1 MRAEVARDP
10 RAQTALGLLAERND
24 LRVLLDGGRQLFHRA
39 VDLKFHRV
47 IDEQHAAV
55 IRDIGQ
61 NGGILLPRAL
71 RLLEQVDVVHA
82 HERPLGHHGH
92 GVDRV
97 SQRLRRAVVG
107 GKAVEVK
114 LARRAVGEF
123 FRGKLHIMAAQ
134 KRFLAADDIKAA
146 ERSGLQIRFEAALSL
161 GSGVVRLFFCHL
173 LTP

>member
-1 MRAEVARDP
+1 M
-10 RAQTALGLLAERND
+10 
-24 LRVLLDGGRQLFHRA
+24 
-39 VDLKFHRV
+39 
-47 IDEQHAAV
+47 
-55 IRDIGQ
+55 
-61 NGGILLPRAL
+61 LPRAL
-71 RLLEQVDVVHA
+71 WLLEQVDVVYA

-123 FRGKLHIMAAQ
+123 FRSKLHIMAAQ
-134 KRFLAADDIKAA
+134 KRFLAADNIKAA

-161 GSGVVRLFFCHL
+161 GSGVVRLFFLPFAYPLMVMVPDRSVRKTAAPAFQCGGAFRPPDVRIGCPH
-173 LTP
+173 PQR

>member
-1 MRAEVARDP
+1 MIHAHK
-10 RAQTALGLLAERND
+10 
-24 LRVLLDGGRQLFHRA
+24 LRSDCLPNETICACSLTRPPAFHRA

-71 RLLEQVDVVHA
+71 WLLEQVDVVYA

-123 FRGKLHIMAAQ
+123 FVA
-134 KRFLAADDIKAA
+134 
-146 ERSGLQIRFEAALSL
+146 SS
-161 GSGVVRLFFCHL
+161 
-173 LTP
+173 T

>member
-1 MRAEVARDP
+1 M
-10 RAQTALGLLAERND
+10 
-24 LRVLLDGGRQLFHRA
+24 
-39 VDLKFHRV
+39 
-47 IDEQHAAV
+47 
-55 IRDIGQ
+55 
-61 NGGILLPRAL
+61 LPRAL
-71 RLLEQVDVVHA
+71 WLLEQVDVVYA

-123 FRGKLHIMAAQ
+123 FRSKLHIMAAQ
-134 KRFLAADDIKAA
+134 KRFLAADNIKAA

-161 GSGVVRLFFCHL
+161 GSGVVRLFLPFAYPLMVMVPDRSVRKTAAPAFSMRRSVSSAGCPNRL
-173 LTP
+173 SAPTEMSTASGRMARRSASDVDVAAP

>member
-1 MRAEVARDP
+1 M
-10 RAQTALGLLAERND
+10 
-24 LRVLLDGGRQLFHRA
+24 
-39 VDLKFHRV
+39 
-47 IDEQHAAV
+47 
-55 IRDIGQ
+55 
-61 NGGILLPRAL
+61 LPRAL